1 MLPLSWKCT
10 KGSALLVLGLFILNS
25 NALRAQTPSLWLLN
39 PDTSWRASYVMMG
52 MDASADWGS
61 NVLDRNFMSKMV
73 IGGHLNSA
81 ENKSLRGQMTQVNR
95 LGAESSVGLS
105 FYNFSDSLFRMPNLG
120 LRVGVSMETS
130 ANVGFDR
137 DFFALSFIGNTD
149 FLGDTVDLG
158 PLYADYQVFEKFGL
172 GVFNKRNLSFIQL
185 SAVNGQDMQSM
196 RVDRMKMFTASDATS
211 ISLDYAGEYW
221 QADTTKSGFGQTKGF
236 GFALD
241 GDLNM
246 PLEDNRGVVS
256 LSVRNLG
263 YIQWNNETVHEYAD
277 TNMVWSGVN
286 VDDVIS
292 LSENGFDMPRLKD
305 TLAVVS
311 DRASYVKS
319 LPTSIQFRMIRKLN
333 RGNSYEAG
341 LRFMPNRVSIPFL
354 YAGFN
359 HFVAPGLML
368 TERLTYGGYGNLNVG
383 LEAQWMID
391 NRVYLRAGTNQSMGF
406 LFDTAR
412 GMNAF
417 VGIHVCLNKIKE
429 DIE

>member
-1 MLPLSWKCT
+1 MVL
-10 KGSALLVLGLFILNS
+10 ALLLWNS
-25 NALRAQTPSLWLLN
+25 DGMRAQTPSLWLLN
-39 PDTSWRASYVMMG
+39 PDTTWRSSYVMMG
-52 MDASADWGS
+52 TDAGVDWGS
-61 NVLDRNFMSKMV
+61 NALTRSFMGKMV
-73 IGGHLNSA
+73 MGGHIGSVQNEALHNRMS
-81 ENKSLRGQMTQVNR
+81 QVNR
-95 LGAESSVGLS
+95 LGAEGTVGLS
-105 FYNFSDSLFRMPNLG
+105 FYNFSDSLLGFPNVG
-120 LRVGVSMETS
+120 LKVDVAMEAA
-130 ANVGFDR
+130 ANAGFDR
-137 DFFALSFIGNTD
+137 DFFKLTFIGNTD
-149 FLGDTVDLG
+149 FLGDSVELG

-196 RVDRMKMFTASDATS
+196 RLDRMKMYTAADATS
-211 ISLDYAGEYW
+211 IALDYTGDFW

-241 GDLNM
+241 GDLNI

-263 YIQWNNETVHEYAD
+263 YIKWNSQTVHEQAD
-277 TNMVWSGVN
+277 TNFVWNGVN
-286 VDDVIS
+286 VDDVIA
-292 LSENGFDMPRLKD
+292 LSENGFQLPRLKD
-305 TLAVVS
+305 TLAVESERRSV
-311 DRASYVKS
+311 VMS
-319 LPTSIQFRMIRKLN
+319 LPTSIQFRMIRKLK
-333 RGNSYEAG
+333 GGKSYEAG

-368 TERLTYGGYGNLNVG
+368 TERITYGGYGNLNLG

-391 NRVYLRAGTNQSMGF
+391 NRVYLRLGTNQAFGY
-406 LFDTAR
+406 LFDSAR

-429 DIE
+429 EIE

>member
-1 MLPLSWKCT
+1 MVL
-10 KGSALLVLGLFILNS
+10 ALLLWNS
-25 NALRAQTPSLWLLN
+25 DGMRAQTPSLWFLN
-39 PDTSWRASYVMMG
+39 PDTSWRSSYVMMG
-52 MDASADWGS
+52 TDASIDWGS
-61 NVLDRNFMSKMV
+61 NALNRSFMSKMV
-73 IGGHLNSA
+73 MGGHIGSVQNEALYGRMS
-81 ENKSLRGQMTQVNR
+81 QVNR
-95 LGAESSVGLS
+95 LGAESHVGLS
-105 FYNFSDSLFRMPNLG
+105 FYNFSDSLLGFPNLG
-120 LRVGVSMETS
+120 LRVGVSMEAA
-130 ANVGFDR
+130 ANAGFDR
-137 DFFALSFIGNTD
+137 DFFKLTFIGNTD
-149 FLGDTVDLG
+149 FLGDSVELG

-196 RVDRMKMFTASDATS
+196 RLDRLKMFTSADATA
-211 ISLDYAGEYW
+211 ISLDYAGDYW

-241 GDLNM
+241 GDLNI

-263 YIQWNNETVHEYAD
+263 YIKWNDQTVHEQAD
-277 TNMVWSGVN
+277 TNFVWSGVN
-286 VDDVIS
+286 VDDVIA
-292 LSENGFDMPRLKD
+292 LSENGFQLPRLKD
-305 TLAVVS
+305 TLAVESERRSV
-311 DRASYVKS
+311 VMS
-319 LPTSIQFRMIRKLN
+319 LPTSIQFRMIRKLK
-333 RGNSYEAG
+333 GGKSYEAG

-368 TERLTYGGYGNLNVG
+368 TERITYGGYGNLNLG

-391 NRVYLRAGTNQSMGF
+391 NRVYLRLGTNQAFGY
-406 LFDTAR
+406 LFDSAR

-429 DIE
+429 EIE